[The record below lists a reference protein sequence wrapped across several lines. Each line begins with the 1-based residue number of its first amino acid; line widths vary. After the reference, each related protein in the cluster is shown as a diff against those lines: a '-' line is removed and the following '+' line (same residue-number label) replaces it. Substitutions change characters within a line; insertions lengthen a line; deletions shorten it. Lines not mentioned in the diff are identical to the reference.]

1 MSKVAL
7 QSEEDE
13 AEGVRRR
20 TGGRSARVRAAV
32 MTATLEEL
40 EEKGYAQV
48 TIPAIAVRAG
58 VHDSSIYRRWG
69 SVQQLV
75 TEATFALFDE
85 TLPIPDQ
92 GPLDQALVTVLCA
105 VVDLLDSPRGRAAM
119 QFNAVTMQDPVV
131 TRELHHLWTE
141 RLSVFHHV
149 FARAVEWGEWPAGL
163 DPQPLVDALI
173 GLVHVRMF
181 LLREPVDRKRLQTT
195 VAMLLGAPWLE
206 ARSR

>member
-1 MSKVAL
+1 
-7 QSEEDE
+7 
-13 AEGVRRR
+13 
-20 TGGRSARVRAAV
+20 

-40 EEKGYAQV
+40 EEEGYAQV

-85 TLPIPDQ
+85 TLPIPEH

-181 LLREPVDRKRLQTT
+181 LLREPVDRKRLQTS